1 MISKKIYEYQIDPK
15 YMQDKLTELED
26 RSRSNNIRIDE
37 RKKKKEETWN
47 DCEEKAQD
55 MFAQKLVLK
64 LTVHIE

>member
-1 MISKKIYEYQIDPK
+1 
-15 YMQDKLTELED
+15 MQDKLTELED

>member
-1 MISKKIYEYQIDPK
+1 MISKNVYEYQIDPK
-15 YMQDKLTELED
+15 YRQDKLTELED

-37 RKKKKEETWN
+37 IKKKKKETWN

-64 LTVHIE
+64 LSVHIE